1 MSTTFRAAPIN
12 QTVDD
17 NLGLIAE
24 LRGNWLGHGFN
35 LIARPDQQDGQPF
48 FLELNATR
56 ESLAF
61 TAIGGDIP
69 NRGSAQGDVTLHGLH
84 YLQQVADLS
93 TDTGIHI
100 EPGLWIRVPP
110 TTVPS
115 VAQDTYVRQAAIP
128 HGDSLLA
135 QSITAVSLDG
145 GPIIASVDSTPFTGT
160 VPQLNA
166 SSPTPETD
174 PAYLAPYLND
184 QLPAGLDP
192 GLVAATT
199 IKDPT
204 RVLQA
209 EISKQLAHGHQF
221 VSTVVIQLSTAPVGG
236 IVNIPFVAANAN
248 AAQLDA
254 IFWIETVTHP
264 VAGTFVQLQYVQ
276 RVILDFI
283 GIRWPHF
290 SVATLR
296 KL

>member
-1 MSTTFRAAPIN
+1 MSPTFRASPLNAS
-12 QTVDD
+12 VDE
-17 NLGLIAE
+17 NLGLLAE
-24 LRGNWLGHGFN
+24 LRGHWFGHGFN
-35 LIARPDQQDGQPF
+35 LIARPDQQEGKPF

-56 ESLAF
+56 ESLDF

-69 NRGSAQGDVTLHGLH
+69 NRGSAQGDVNLHGLH
-84 YLQQVADLS
+84 YLQQVADVD

-110 TTVPS
+110 TTAPAVG
-115 VAQDTYVRQAAIP
+115 QDTYVRQATIP
-128 HGDSLLA
+128 HGDSVLA
-135 QSITAVSLDG
+135 QSITAISLDG
-145 GPIIASVDSTPFTGT
+145 GPIIASVDSTPFTGP

-166 SSPTPETD
+166 SSATPETD
-174 PAYLAPYLND
+174 PAYLAPFLND
-184 QLPAGLDP
+184 PLPAGIAPELI
-192 GLVAATT
+192 AAAT

-209 EISKQLAHGHQF
+209 QITKQTAHGHQF
-221 VSTVVIQLSTAPVGG
+221 VNTIVLQISTAPVGG
-236 IVNIPFVAANAN
+236 IVNIPFVESNAN

-254 IFWIETVTHP
+254 IFWIETITHP